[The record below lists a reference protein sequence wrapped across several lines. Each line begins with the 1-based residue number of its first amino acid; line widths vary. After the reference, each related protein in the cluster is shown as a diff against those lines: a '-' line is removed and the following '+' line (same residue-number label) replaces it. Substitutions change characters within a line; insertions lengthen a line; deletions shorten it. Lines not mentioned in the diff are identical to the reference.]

1 MNSHEHPSLRP
12 VLGLVLFLEIVLWLG
27 LTAAWIAAQAAVP
40 SLTLHRTEHWPLLVA
55 TGLATLLALSHFHWR
70 HKTMLRFSD
79 AALLES
85 VLPPYGVFRQAWKF
99 LLWRWALAALVV
111 GWLDPKLGSRLEE
124 VESEGIDM
132 MVALDVSNSM
142 MTEDVGMP
150 RLDLASRTVERLMAQ
165 TTGDRI
171 GLVVFA
177 GESYVQC
184 PLTTDLAAVKLFL
197 ASVSPGMV
205 ATQGTAVGS
214 AIRTCWT
221 GFDENSEA
229 ARTVVV
235 LTDGEN
241 HEDDV
246 VSAASEVAK
255 EGGNVHFLGLATLEG
270 APIPA
275 FDSGGRPSGFRT
287 DRQGNAV
294 VSKLDEATLLEA
306 AQAGQGTYT
315 RAGKGFVDLTPLLQ
329 FKNELTTARVA
340 AVSFVDFDHQLM
352 PFLIL
357 AACLLLLET
366 LVPSAVFRRKRL
378 AKAGI
383 MALLAWGMGI
393 QIQAQTAVKEH
404 LVAGSEAFMDGD
416 ADAALQ
422 AFGEATKDEDMGS
435 VALYNQG
442 CAHMQAED
450 WASAKTLFDKAA
462 TRLKGTGLEE
472 FAHYNACV
480 SALVEGDAAE
490 AVERA
495 KQTLRLNP
503 NNDDARHN
511 LALAQRLQKQQEQ
524 EEQEQEEQQEQQE
537 QQEQEGDG
545 ENEEGQDGQ
554 DEKNP
559 DSNNQEGQNNDGD
572 QENSEES
579 QPQSGPEGDDSQEEP
594 RDGQISRADMER
606 ILESLERQEKE
617 VQAKLR
623 LTNAQKGQGKSKTI
637 EKDW

>member
-1 MNSHEHPSLRP
+1 
-12 VLGLVLFLEIVLWLG
+12 
-27 LTAAWIAAQAAVP
+27 
-40 SLTLHRTEHWPLLVA
+40 
-55 TGLATLLALSHFHWR
+55 
-70 HKTMLRFSD
+70 
-79 AALLES
+79 
-85 VLPPYGVFRQAWKF
+85 
-99 LLWRWALAALVV
+99 
-111 GWLDPKLGSRLEE
+111 
-124 VESEGIDM
+124 
-132 MVALDVSNSM
+132 
-142 MTEDVGMP
+142 
-150 RLDLASRTVERLMAQ
+150 
-165 TTGDRI
+165 
-171 GLVVFA
+171 
-177 GESYVQC
+177 
-184 PLTTDLAAVKLFL
+184 
-197 ASVSPGMV
+197 
-205 ATQGTAVGS
+205 
-214 AIRTCWT
+214 
-221 GFDENSEA
+221 
-229 ARTVVV
+229 
-235 LTDGEN
+235 
-241 HEDDV
+241 
-246 VSAASEVAK
+246 
-255 EGGNVHFLGLATLEG
+255 
-270 APIPA
+270 
-275 FDSGGRPSGFRT
+275 
-287 DRQGNAV
+287 
-294 VSKLDEATLLEA
+294 
-306 AQAGQGTYT
+306 
-315 RAGKGFVDLTPLLQ
+315 
-329 FKNELTTARVA
+329 
-340 AVSFVDFDHQLM
+340 
-352 PFLIL
+352 
-357 AACLLLLET
+357 
-366 LVPSAVFRRKRL
+366 
-378 AKAGI
+378 
-383 MALLAWGMGI
+383 
-393 QIQAQTAVKEH
+393 
-404 LVAGSEAFMDGD
+404 MDGD

-524 EEQEQEEQQEQQE
+524 EEQEQEEQEEQQE

-572 QENSEES
+572 QENPEES